1 VELMWNVLSV
11 VTKGETNVW
20 FGEFTKINNGI
31 ENQIGVQTQVY
42 MNITSCSILTSN
54 NFAQQF
60 QSFI

>member
-1 VELMWNVLSV
+1 VEPMWNVLLV
-11 VTKGETNVW
+11 VSKGETYVW